1 GLLVDVGA
9 CGGGAGAA
17 GAGRQPARR
26 LAARGPQP
34 QARDVSGSLLSV
46 AGLTVHYA
54 GRSGG
59 RDRALVAV
67 DGASFDLAAGE
78 IIGLVGESGAG
89 KSTVAYALMR
99 LIDPPGRIVAGS
111 ATFEGRGLL
120 ALDEAAV
127 RRGRGNRSCLVFQGP
142 AAALN
147 PLMRV
152 GDHIPEGVLGPRRPG
167 GPPPR

>member
-1 GLLVDVGA
+1 
-9 CGGGAGAA
+9 
-17 GAGRQPARR
+17 
-26 LAARGPQP
+26 
-34 QARDVSGSLLSV
+34 VSGSLLSV

-54 GRSGG
+54 DRIGG

-111 ATFEGRGLL
+111 ATFEGRDL
-120 ALDEAAV
+120 
-127 RRGRGNRSCLVFQGP
+127 
-142 AAALN
+142 
-147 PLMRV
+147 
-152 GDHIPEGVLGPRRPG
+152 
-167 GPPPR
+167 